1 MSRVFRSATLY
12 ASTLALESRPLGAAA
27 YTGPAGSRRWYPEAP
42 GPSVGRGLTR
52 IPLRADT
59 QRSAV
64 FGCGHQSVIPTLEN
78 FVLASAQ
85 MNPEELAS
93 ECRGREHGGTDPVA
107 LRKKR
112 VCPIEDIGRLS
123 LAKPRLIAYIER
135 GHDGGL
141 NAAGRNC
148 PVPASPRRSAAVND
162 RRPRPRGARLL
173 RVIDGENGVISSRA
187 PQARPF
193 RHTSCTSSNDSNA
206 VTSDSSRAAWC

>member
-59 QRSAV
+59 QPFAV

-78 FVLASAQ
+78 SVLASAQ

-93 ECRGREHGGTDPVA
+93 ECRGGEHGGTDPVA

-112 VCPIEDIGRLS
+112 VCPIEDTGRLS
-123 LAKPRLIAYIER
+123 LLQGGVARCPPPHAAAQPSIIEDR
-135 GHDGGL
+135 GH
-141 NAAGRNC
+141 AARGSC
-148 PVPASPRRSAAVND
+148 ASLTAKTA
-162 RRPRPRGARLL
+162 
-173 RVIDGENGVISSRA
+173 
-187 PQARPF
+187 
-193 RHTSCTSSNDSNA
+193 
-206 VTSDSSRAAWC
+206 